1 MTRIGHA
8 APYFMPLFCSSRPST
23 VVLTVFL
30 SIFLFVI
37 MLLTAGF
44 LASEYPDTSVF
55 QPDPQ
60 DYFRAAILG
69 LFSPF
74 LYFFIEWV
82 LIGLKDRYLIWNLL
96 FSFPINDWFLF
107 SILIALAYPQLQ
119 DSTSPNLLHIFFNLY
134 YSSANYIN
142 DNSTQGIQSDNG
154 GKDIVPIWHI
164 IPKQSYIFGISWSL
178 GEFIIVVLS
187 NLSSYEAVQQPV
199 LDELNIP
206 LSSLMEDNT
215 VSDQTNERKG
225 GGKRKDHHRYVGT
238 NDSRNSNDNTK
249 NNNGYQ
255 NTGTTTTKRVEA
267 GPLTSRGISIDT
279 SGADSTSNSDSN
291 SILISFPDNPLGTPI
306 DRNAITLS
314 RCVDLRRATSSISSN
329 VYSTEQEQ
337 RGYGSLD
344 LAYRREQ
351 ADSKETSGRRS
362 GLRSGPGSG
371 AASVPNPSS
380 RSSTNPNTRGTLQ
393 RTGSA
398 AASELD
404 SFVLVMNPNDYSLR
418 LTSAGLDA
426 KSEGLGGGT
435 PFLLRRYG
443 YVWIYNVGTT
453 STSSDSGDNGNSS
466 RGHSSGEP
474 KALQDEDRDKSK
486 NFNGTGS
493 TVSTIGQGGGGMQGD
508 IQNSMSRNAT
518 LVQAMSRT
526 SSMRRFV
533 EITAGRA
540 LTLKVLRMCLIV
552 VSNTMLI
559 TGEALILSMYFTY
572 VPGHDDL
579 FTRLV
584 VYFGSR
590 TIRFFIWCV
599 VVPFIFFNTLVA
611 AAIYLY
617 SELSDFYIEH
627 NDNPSS
633 LMYLNDLYKILY
645 FYRHR
650 KLSPTYREYNNGTGL
665 AEGSPLY
672 SDLPAGQL
680 PSLLLRSPMN
690 AYFDENF
697 TYDLEWDTRNESR
710 RRHTRMRRLKRI
722 FSGAFRR
729 WTKIATTNTYILTT
743 MLLWSSFVFI
753 VGVTSEI
760 IY

>member
-119 DSTSPNLLHIFFNLY
+119 DSTPPSLLQIFFSLY
-134 YSSANYIN
+134 FGST
-142 DNSTQGIQSDNG
+142 DNGIDGDSTQGIQSVNSA
-154 GKDIVPIWHI
+154 KDIVPIWHI

-187 NLSSYEAVQQPV
+187 NLSSYEAVQQPL

-206 LSSLMEDNT
+206 LSSLREDST
-215 VSDQTNERKG
+215 ALDQTDERRK
-225 GGKRKDHHRYVGT
+225 GGKRKDHYRYVDG
-238 NDSRNSNDNTK
+238 NDNR
-249 NNNGYQ
+249 NNNNKSGYQ
-255 NTGTTTTKRVEA
+255 NAGTTTKRVEA
-267 GPLTSRGISIDT
+267 GPLTPRDISIDA
-279 SGADSTSNSDSN
+279 SGADSISNSDSN
-291 SILISFPDNPLGTPI
+291 SILISFPDNHLGTPI

-329 VYSTEQEQ
+329 VYSTEQGK
-337 RGYGSLD
+337 RGYGSLNST
-344 LAYRREQ
+344 YRRDP
-351 ADSKETSGRRS
+351 ADSREASGRRS
-362 GLRSGPGSG
+362 GLQSGPGSG
-371 AASVPNPSS
+371 TTSAPNPSS
-380 RSSTNPNTRGTLQ
+380 RSSTVPNTRGTLQ
-393 RTGSA
+393 GSGSTA
-398 AASELD
+398 GSELD
-404 SFVLVMNPNDYSLR
+404 PFVLVMNPNDYSLR
-418 LTSAGLDA
+418 LTSTGLDA

-443 YVWIYNVGTT
+443 YVWVHNVG
-453 STSSDSGDNGNSS
+453 SNSAGNNSGDNGNSS

-474 KALQDEDRDKSK
+474 NALQDEDRDRSK
-486 NFNGTGS
+486 NFNGAGS

-508 IQNSMSRNAT
+508 IQNSMAKNAT
-518 LVQAMSRT
+518 LVQAISRT
-526 SSMRRFV
+526 SSLKRFV
-533 EITAGRA
+533 EIASGRA
-540 LTLKVLRMCLIV
+540 LILRVLRMCLIV

-559 TGEALILSMYFTY
+559 TGEALILSIYFTY
-572 VPGHDDL
+572 VPGHDKL

-633 LMYLNDLYKILY
+633 LIYVNDLHKILY
-645 FYRHR
+645 FYRYR
-650 KLSPTYREYNNGTGL
+650 KLAPTYREYNNGTGL
-665 AEGSPLY
+665 AEVSSIY

-690 AYFDENF
+690 AYFDENLA
-697 TYDLEWDTRNESR
+697 YDLEWDMRGESR
-710 RRHTRMRRLKRI
+710 RRHTRIRRLKRI

-729 WTKIATTNTYILTT
+729 WTQIATTNTYILTT
-743 MLLWSSFVFI
+743 MFLWSSFVFI
-753 VGVTSEI
+753 LGVTSEI